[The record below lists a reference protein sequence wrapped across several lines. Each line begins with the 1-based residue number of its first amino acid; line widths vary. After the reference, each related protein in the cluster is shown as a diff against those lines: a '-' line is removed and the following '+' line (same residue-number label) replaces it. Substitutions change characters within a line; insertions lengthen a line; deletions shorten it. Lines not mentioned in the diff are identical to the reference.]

1 MLLSVL
7 RFKFD
12 MPYNLH
18 VIGISYKLQL
28 TNMVEIFFA
37 DTSSRVAASL
47 DAGIADFAV
56 TG

>member
-12 MPYNLH
+12 MPYNLR
-18 VIGISYKLQL
+18 GISYKLQL
-28 TNMVEIFFA
+28 TDMGEIFFA